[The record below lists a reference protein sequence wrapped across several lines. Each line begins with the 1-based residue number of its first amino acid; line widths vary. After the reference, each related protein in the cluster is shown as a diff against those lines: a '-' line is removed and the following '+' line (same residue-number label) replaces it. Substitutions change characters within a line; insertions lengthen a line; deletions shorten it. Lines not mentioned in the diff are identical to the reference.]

1 MKGIVVKDY
10 APWRQHGIGELPDPV
25 AGKGEV
31 LIEIEASEVNFPDI
45 LHVEGRYQVKVTLPF
60 APGLGGAGK
69 IIGLGEGVKDFAL
82 GQRVMTLP
90 EFGMHAERAAVKAD
104 HCFAVPDDVPL
115 DIAAA
120 LGLVYQ
126 TVWFALIARGSFTP
140 RDRVLV
146 LGATGGIG
154 MAAIQL
160 AKALG
165 AKQVI
170 AATRG
175 AEGAAIARS
184 LGADEVIDTSKPELR
199 DRLRAEL
206 LALSDGHGADVVIDP
221 VGGTTAEAALRAM
234 AWEGRYVV
242 VGFAAGE
249 VPVFKANYLL
259 VKNITVAGLQWTDY
273 RKRDLAGVR
282 AAQEKIFDLWRQGLL
297 VPRISQTL
305 PLSQFH
311 KAFEALEQGLARGK
325 IILVPDHLL
334 QEAAP

>member
-25 AGKGEV
+25 AGKGELV
-31 LIEIEASEVNFPDI
+31 IEVEASEVNFPDI

-60 APGLGGAGK
+60 APGLGGVGR
-69 IIGLGEGVKDFAL
+69 IIAVGEGVEDFSL

-90 EFGMHAERAAVKAD
+90 EFGMHAERACVKAE
-104 HCFAVPDDVPL
+104 HCFPVPDDVPS

-126 TVWFALIARGSFTP
+126 TVWFGLIARGGFSP

-175 AEGAAIARS
+175 AEGAEIARG
-184 LGADEVIDTSKPELR
+184 LGADGVIDTATPDLR
-199 DRLRAEL
+199 EGLKRDL
-206 LALSDGHGADVVIDP
+206 LALTEGHGADVIIDP
-221 VGGTTAEAALRAM
+221 VGGPIAEAALRAI

-242 VGFAAGE
+242 IGFAAGE
-249 VPVFKANYLL
+249 IPVFKANYLL
-259 VKNITVAGLQWTDY
+259 VKNISVAGLQWTDY

-282 AAQEKIFDLWRQGLL
+282 EAQEKIFDLWREGRLI
-297 VPRISQTL
+297 PRISQNL

-325 IILVPDHLL
+325 IILVPDHL
-334 QEAAP
+334 QENAQ